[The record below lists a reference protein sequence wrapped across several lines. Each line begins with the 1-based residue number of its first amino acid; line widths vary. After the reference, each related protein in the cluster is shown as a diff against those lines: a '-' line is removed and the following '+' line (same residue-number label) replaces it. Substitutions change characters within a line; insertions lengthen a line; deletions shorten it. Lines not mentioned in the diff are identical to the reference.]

1 MALTPKHHEL
11 AQEIDI
17 YVRKI
22 FAAGGGDEEI
32 LTTMVDYMPSFKQL
46 LDTSKQGEVDLL
58 CQQYDGFYH
67 FAKLLESLAQAIAD
81 GAIVVPPEENR
92 PAV

>member
-1 MALTPKHHEL
+1 MQDDAH
-11 AQEIDI
+11 AQTSRTGPRNGRLCEDSRCWWQI
-17 YVRKI
+17 
-22 FAAGGGDEEI
+22 
-32 LTTMVDYMPSFKQL
+32 

-67 FAKLLESLAQAIAD
+67 LAKLLESLAQVIAD
-81 GAIVVPPEENR
+81 GAIVVTPEENR